1 MLTGVD
7 IDATP
12 TYPAAYRNRN
22 IMSVIATDQNDGL
35 ANYSNFGKNNADL
48 AAPGSKI
55 LSTILNGQVHSQ
67 SLRTLALLL
76 LDCMH
81 CSLDDLC
88 MYEMPVMP
96 AIL

>member
-1 MLTGVD
+1 MHAGVD

-35 ANYSNFGKNNADL
+35 ANYSNFGQKNADI

-55 LSTILNGQVHSQ
+55 LSTILNGQVH
-67 SLRTLALLL
+67 RLL
-76 LDCMH
+76 CT
-81 CSLDDLC
+81 
-88 MYEMPVMP
+88 P
-96 AIL
+96 